1 MPQENRFTV
10 ATSGR
15 PSNIKYNYQAQWE
28 VGNSYGLGYEAPL
41 GKNISLMEETLQRMK
56 QIRSGLGLPISIHMP
71 YFTACLSNYAYRDQS
86 RAESYLVEAARMAK
100 FLSCPV
106 VIHPGGKRLPDH
118 GKQLQFTIDR
128 INKIVEETGV
138 DPKFLCFENMGK
150 FSSFGNL
157 SEISM
162 IAYETGCGICFDIS
176 HSWAIHRAEE
186 KEEPFELWLRRALNV
201 LCDFS
206 WLKEY
211 LHIHISGMTWDNRGE
226 VEHQRFLESEFPLL
240 PVLIELI
247 DSNLES
253 STIVVES
260 DKKKF
265 RDARDV
271 KILVRYLEE
280 LPIEE
285 RHTLFE

>member
-1 MPQENRFTV
+1 
-10 ATSGR
+10 
-15 PSNIKYNYQAQWE
+15 
-28 VGNSYGLGYEAPL
+28 
-41 GKNISLMEETLQRMK
+41 
-56 QIRSGLGLPISIHMP
+56 
-71 YFTACLSNYAYRDQS
+71 
-86 RAESYLVEAARMAK
+86 
-100 FLSCPV
+100 
-106 VIHPGGKRLPDH
+106 
-118 GKQLQFTIDR
+118 
-128 INKIVEETGV
+128 
-138 DPKFLCFENMGK
+138 
-150 FSSFGNL
+150 
-157 SEISM
+157 
-162 IAYETGCGICFDIS
+162 
-176 HSWAIHRAEE
+176 
-186 KEEPFELWLRRALNV
+186 
-201 LCDFS
+201 
-206 WLKEY
+206 
-211 LHIHISGMTWDNRGE
+211 MTWDNRGE